1 MGPSKKPPSNT
12 RFGALFSALFAFGS
26 AYLLTKDAYLLSLVA
41 GLCAATLA
49 LLAWRTPKTLT
60 GVNRLWM
67 RFGELLGRLIS
78 PVILGVIFILLF
90 TPVAVLTR
98 LFGRDELNLKLR
110 PKASH
115 WRTRDSQSLSEDPFK
130 MQF

>member
-1 MGPSKKPPSNT
+1 MGPSNKPPSNT

-26 AYLLTKDAYLLSLVA
+26 VYLLTKDAYLLSLGV

-98 LFGRDELNLKLR
+98 LFGRDELNLKFR

>member
-1 MGPSKKPPSNT
+1 MGPSKKPPSNR
-12 RFGALFSALFAFGS
+12 RFGAFFAVIFTLGS
-26 AYLLTKDAYLLSLVA
+26 AYLLARDAYVLSLGL
-41 GLCAATLA
+41 GLCALILA
-49 LLAWRTPKTLT
+49 LLAWVAPMALT

-67 RFGELLGRLIS
+67 DFGELLGRIVS
-78 PVILGVIFILLF
+78 PVILGAIFTLLF
-90 TPVAVLTR
+90 TPVAVVTR
-98 LFGRDELNLKLR
+98 FFGRDELNLKFR

>member
-26 AYLLTKDAYLLSLVA
+26 AYLLTKDANLLSLGA